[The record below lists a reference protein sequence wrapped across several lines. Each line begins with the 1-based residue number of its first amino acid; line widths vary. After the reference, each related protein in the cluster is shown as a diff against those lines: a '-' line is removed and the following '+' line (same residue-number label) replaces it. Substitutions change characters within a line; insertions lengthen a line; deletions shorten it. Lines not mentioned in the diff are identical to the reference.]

1 MSHCRSTIHERCH
14 CIKPLYCRKVQNK
27 GIHLSRI
34 QVGPC
39 PANISE
45 SELHLNQQDY
55 PGRFQIRQANR
66 RDARG
71 LAIYAQAL
79 FEERLETMFLHNT
92 APDEKEQEDFIAG
105 FDRENA
111 HLLVAECDDQIIG
124 MAGFKGHG
132 RPQLRHSGI
141 IGFGVARTFRGNGIG
156 HALLAGLVEWARSDP
171 LLSRIECDVFST
183 NEAALG
189 LLEKCGFTREG
200 TMRSAIQVGDRKI
213 DNHLMALVW

>member
-1 MSHCRSTIHERCH
+1 M
-14 CIKPLYCRKVQNK
+14 
-27 GIHLSRI
+27 
-34 QVGPC
+34 
-39 PANISE
+39 
-45 SELHLNQQDY
+45 HLNRQDH
-55 PGRFQIRQANR
+55 PERFQIRQASLN
-66 RDARG
+66 DAQG

-79 FEERLETMFLHNT
+79 FEERLETMFLHDT
-92 APDEKEQEDFIAG
+92 APGENEQEDFIAG

-141 IGFGVARTFRGNGIG
+141 IGFGVARAFRGHGIG